1 VLRPLA
7 LGLAVMS
14 KLRTGGSGARRRCLP
29 TAPMRQQL
37 STSPSSHQP
46 AVAAPPLPAG
56 MDAVHLGVPLV
67 PTALMELQ
75 RRDSSRVFVM
85 ANRSSAPL
93 AEPLVAALTER
104 GALAAPLCCEIGMGG
119 GEQGLLKACDAA
131 AAAGTDTVIT
141 IGGGAIHDAGKL
153 VRLWLSAYGG
163 EDAAMAA
170 VASVE
175 GIQRAARC
183 ARQPPNDPKG
193 VGGVGGVG

>member
-1 VLRPLA
+1 
-7 LGLAVMS
+7 
-14 KLRTGGSGARRRCLP
+14 
-29 TAPMRQQL
+29 MRQQL